1 MSNYNQLK
9 DVLNDIFEL
18 NKADLDFGIYRIM
31 NQKRKQVNEF
41 IEKQLPE
48 DIKTALSETQSSDRT
63 EIENE
68 LKTLKKN
75 LDDAGIV
82 AEDTPK
88 YKSLSERLKTIDNS
102 DSLEQEVFSHLANF
116 FRRYYKDGDFI
127 SMRRYKKDVYAIPY
141 EGEEVK
147 LHWAN
152 HDQYYIKSSENF
164 KNYTFKTGDGKLVH
178 FQLKEVSTE
187 QNNNKSQGDAER
199 RFSIYAEL
207 PLEEN
212 GNELIINFIYEPVS
226 KATKQETLIN
236 EAIELLSTIVPSAFI
251 SVFALSPTEKN
262 TKRTLLEKHVVDFV
276 SKNSFDYFIHKDL
289 GGFLNRELDFYIKNE
304 VLYLDDVN
312 TKQTEF
318 FVAQLSKVKAIR
330 AVSQKI
336 IEFLAQIENFQKKL
350 WLKKKFV
357 ISSDYCITLDKIPSE
372 YYPEIINNKEQLAE
386 WKILFDVNIHTAE
399 QLVFEP
405 FLVLDTKFFDLSF
418 KDRLLSEFDNLD
430 EQTNGLLINSDN
442 FQGLNILLNKFESK
456 LDCVYIDPP
465 YNTSELSFNYKNL
478 FRHGSWI
485 SMMENRITLSKGL
498 MKDNAALINA
508 IDDEELY
515 ENKLLLDSI
524 FTSENYISTI
534 VLQTNPRGRS
544 INGHFATSH
553 DYLIFYG
560 KNKELVEIVD
570 QPLTDEQKLDFKHS
584 DPNSEYRLLPFRR
597 SGGLSTPA
605 DRPNSEFT
613 IYYSKT
619 IKKII
624 GVGGKRT
631 DDYPSEYN
639 SNTIFIYHNSE
650 LKEIKKNNIEQYFN
664 NQEIIEINPIDSEGK
679 RRVWR
684 WSDRDKI
691 MEFVQLGDF
700 IVNEGNKY
708 SIQLKDRIKD
718 GRKPKT
724 MWYDSK
730 YDASSHGTILLENI
744 LGRSKQF
751 GYPKSIHNVYD
762 SIFTIVGKNKDGVV
776 IDYFA
781 GSGTTAHATIK
792 LNQQDR
798 GNRKYIMIEMGS
810 YFNTVTKPRIQKVI
824 YSENWKNGKP
834 QDKTGISQIFKYQLI
849 ESYEDTLNNL
859 YLQNNVELDFT
870 GKAKEEY
877 LLQYML
883 ELESRDHL
891 FNLEMFR
898 KPFDYQLKVT
908 ENNEL
913 KPTKVDLV
921 ETFNYLIGLYV
932 NKVQRVKDIKVVEGT
947 TRTGIKTLVIWRDLE
962 TTTHEEVEKLLR
974 RFYDSQRTKEFHQ
987 IYINGD
993 HHLENLRSEGDQFK
1007 IKLIEET
1014 FFKKMFNE
1022 IEL

>member
-9 DVLNDIFEL
+9 EVLNDIFEL

-48 DIKTALSETQSSDRT
+48 DIKKALSDTQSSDKT

-88 YKSLSERLKTIDNS
+88 YKSLSERLKTIENS

-187 QNNNKSQGDAER
+187 QNNNKSQGDTER
-199 RFSIYAEL
+199 RFAIYSDL
-207 PLEEN
+207 PVEEN
-212 GNELIINFIYEPVS
+212 DGELIVNFIYEPVS
-226 KATKQETLIN
+226 KGAKQETLIN
-236 EAIELLSTIVPSAFI
+236 EALEVLSTKVPGSFT

-262 TKRTLLEKHVVDFV
+262 SKRTLLEKHLNDFV

-312 TKQTEF
+312 TKQIEF
-318 FVAQLSKVKAIR
+318 FVAQLSKVKAIK
-330 AVSQKI
+330 AVSQRI
-336 IEFLAQIENFQKKL
+336 IEFLSQIENFQKKL

-357 ISSDYCITLDKIPSE
+357 ISTDYCITLDKIPSE
-372 YYPEIINNKEQLAE
+372 YYSEIIDNKEQLAE
-386 WKILFDVNIHTAE
+386 WKFLFDLDIKTTE

-405 FLVLDTKFFDLSF
+405 YLVLDTKFFETAF
-418 KDRLLSEFDNLD
+418 KDRLLAEFDNLD
-430 EQTNGLLINSDN
+430 DQVNGLMINSEN
-442 FQGLNILLNKFESK
+442 FQALNFLHHKYNNNLTGI
-456 LDCVYIDPP
+456 YIDPP
-465 YNTSELSFNYKNL
+465 YNTNSSEIVYKNSYK
-478 FRHGSWI
+478 HSSWI
-485 SMMENRITLSKGL
+485 ALLQNRITASK
-498 MKDNAALINA
+498 
-508 IDDEELY
+508 E
-515 ENKLLLDSI
+515 LLDSHGLICMTIDDLELPYLWTLGNEI
-524 FTSENYISTI
+524 FELENHLGTATI
-534 VLQTNPRGRS
+534 RINPGGRKS
-544 INGHFATSH
+544 VRKLAFQHEYA
-553 DYLIFYG
+553 IFYG
-560 KNKELVEIVD
+560 KTNESAVSFFE
-570 QPLTDEQKLDFKHS
+570 
-584 DPNSEYRLLPFRR
+584 
-597 SGGLSTPA
+597 
-605 DRPNSEFT
+605 
-613 IYYSKT
+613 
-619 IKKII
+619 KKIEDKTHKYI
-624 GVGGKRT
+624 LGEDGVYFEERNLRKEGQDSLAKEG
-631 DDYPSEYN
+631 SERFFPIYRN
-639 SNTIFIYHNSE
+639 SITGEISSIHVYDQVIF
-650 LKEIKKNNIEQYFN
+650 
-664 NQEIIEINPIDSEGK
+664 PIDT
-679 RRVWR
+679 
-684 WSDRDKI
+684 
-691 MEFVQLGDF
+691 
-700 IVNEGNKY
+700 EGNKRIWRRGKDVIDEMFKNEEIFY
-708 SIQLKDRIKD
+708 KETKYGSQLYFKFKGGTD
-718 GRKPKT
+718 GEPPRSFWDDKKF
-724 MWYDSK
+724 S
-730 YDASSHGTILLENI
+730 ASEHGTQILDNI
-744 LGRSKQF
+744 IGKDLFSF
-751 GYPKSIHNVYD
+751 PKSIHA
-762 SIFTIVGKNKDGVV
+762 V
-776 IDYFA
+776 IDCLKVMSASKSAIYLDYFA
-781 GSGTTAHATIK
+781 GSGTTGHATIK
-792 LNQQDR
+792 LNREDS
-798 GNRKYIMIEMGS
+798 GNRKFILVEMGT

-824 YSENWKNGKP
+824 YSDNWKNGKP
-834 QDKTGISQIFKYQLI
+834 QDKVGFSQIVKYQVL

-859 YLQNNVELDFT
+859 YLQSRVELDFN

-932 NKVQRVKDIKVVEGT
+932 SKVQRVKDIKVVEGT
-947 TRTGIKTLVIWRDLE
+947 TRNGIKTLVIWRDLE
-962 TTTHEEVEKLLR
+962 TTTHDEVEKLLR
-974 RFYDSQRTKEFHQ
+974 RFYDSQRTREFQQ

>member
-48 DIKTALSETQSSDRT
+48 DIKSALSETQSSDKT
-63 EIENE
+63 QIENE

-82 AEDTPK
+82 AEESPK
-88 YKSLSERLKTIDNS
+88 YKSLSERLMGIENS

-164 KNYTFKTGDGKLVH
+164 KNYSFKTSDGKLVH

-187 QNNNKSQGDAER
+187 QNNNKTQSDAER
-199 RFSIYAEL
+199 RFAIYKEL
-207 PLEEN
+207 PVEEN
-212 GNELIINFIYEPVS
+212 GDELIINFIYEPVS
-226 KATKQETLIN
+226 KTTKQESLIK
-236 EAIELLSTIVPSAFI
+236 EALELLSTKVPSTFA
-251 SVFALSPTEKN
+251 SVFAISKTEKN
-262 TKRTLLEKHVVDFV
+262 SERTLLEKHLGDFV

-312 TKQTEF
+312 TKETDF
-318 FVAQLSKVKAIR
+318 FLAQLSKVKAIR

-357 ISSDYCITLDKIPSE
+357 ISTDYCITLDKIPSD

-386 WKILFDVNIHTAE
+386 WKSLFDVDIKSSE

-405 FLVLDTKFFDLSF
+405 FLVLDTKFFDTNF
-418 KDRLLSEFDNLD
+418 KDRLLAEFENLD
-430 EQTNGLLINSDN
+430 EEVNGFMFNSEN
-442 FQGLNILLNKFESK
+442 FQALNLLTEKFENSI
-456 LDCVYIDPP
+456 DTIYIDPP
-465 YNTSELSFNYKNL
+465 YNANSSEILYKNT
-478 FRHGSWI
+478 FKHSSWI
-485 SMMENRITLSKGL
+485 SLMFDRLNISKSIL
-498 MKDNAALINA
+498 KDEGNYAIA
-508 IDDEELY
+508 IDEVEQEVLGQ
-515 ENKLLLDSI
+515 I
-524 FTSENYISTI
+524 ITQVFSER
-534 VLQTNPRGRS
+534 VKACLPMQHNPRGQQGKNLS
-544 INGHFATSH
+544 FCHEFM
-553 DYLIFYG
+553 YLIYPSDNKKYINDVPKPKIDARNLRDSGTESDRTDARNCFYPI
-560 KNKELVEIVD
+560 IVN
-570 QPLTDEQKLDFKHS
+570 T
-584 DPNSEYRLLPFRR
+584 
-597 SGGLSTPA
+597 
-605 DRPNSEFT
+605 
-613 IYYSKT
+613 KT
-619 IKKII
+619 NEII
-624 GVGGKRT
+624 GFGDVP
-631 DDYPSEYN
+631 DDSYHPEN
-639 SNTIFIYHNSE
+639 SNTIIDNNKINVWPIDENGFEKKWRYARQTVDS
-650 LKEIKKNNIEQYFN
+650 IKHKLEAKKGRNNIQIIL
-664 NQEIIEINPIDSEGK
+664 NQDVET
-679 RRVWR
+679 
-684 WSDRDKI
+684 
-691 MEFVQLGDF
+691 L
-700 IVNEGNKY
+700 
-708 SIQLKDRIKD
+708 
-718 GRKPKT
+718 KT
-724 MWYDSK
+724 MLFDSK
-730 YDASSHGTILLENI
+730 FDASEYGTKVLQNI
-744 LGRSKQF
+744 LGKQSAKNF
-751 GYPKSIHNVYD
+751 SFPKSIETLK
-762 SIFTIVGKNKDGVV
+762 FTLGAISNLSSL
-776 IDYFA
+776 ILDYFG
-781 GSGTTAHATIK
+781 GSATTAHAVISM
-792 LNQQDR
+792 
-798 GNRKYIMIEMGS
+798 NRIEGKRKFILVEMGT
-810 YFNTVTKPRIQKVI
+810 YFNTVSKPRIQKVI
-824 YSENWKNGKP
+824 YSDKWDDGKP
-834 QDKTGISQIFKYQLI
+834 QDKAGISQIVKYQVL
-849 ESYEDTLNNL
+849 ESYEDTLNNIH
-859 YLQNNVELDFT
+859 LQSNIELDFN

-883 ELESRDHL
+883 ELESREHL

-913 KPTKVDLV
+913 KPTNVDLV

-947 TRTGIKTLVIWRDLE
+947 TRSGIKTLVIWRDLE
-962 TTTHEEVEKLLR
+962 TTTHEEVKKLLR
-974 RFYDSQRTKEFHQ
+974 RFYDSQRTKEFQQ

-993 HHLENLRSEGDQFK
+993 HHLENLRLEGDQFK
-1007 IKLIEET
+1007 VKLIEET